1 MSRLLKDV
9 IKSRPVMSMPPN
21 TTVREAAIK
30 MKQSGMGSVAVTENG
45 ALIGIF
51 TERDALFRVLSENI
65 DPDSTPISQVM
76 TKNVTT
82 VPPSTSLTHALH
94 LMHDFGFRHLPV
106 VDNGVPTGMV
116 SIRDA
121 LGDELIN
128 FGRQLGQK
136 ERILEAR

>member
-1 MSRLLKDV
+1 MTRLLKDV
-9 IKSRPVMSMPPN
+9 IKSRPVMEMPPQ
-21 TTVREAAIK
+21 TSVRDAARK
-30 MKQSGMGSVAVTENG
+30 MKQSGMGSVAITEDG
-45 ALIGIF
+45 RLIGIF
-51 TERDALFRVLSENI
+51 TERDALFRVLSEGL
-65 DPDSTPISQVM
+65 DPETTPISAVM

-82 VPPSTSLTHALH
+82 VPSSTSLTHALH